1 MRYTIYQITNLINN
15 KIYVGK
21 HQTIDPNDNYFGS
34 GKYIKDAIKKHGR
47 NNFIKTILYD
57 FDTEYEMNLKEKELI
72 TEEFVLRKDTY
83 NLGVGGEG
91 GPHFKGRTHT
101 MESIIKSRETK
112 KQNGIPVSSETRRK
126 LSKALK
132 HRVISDEHKK
142 KLSETAKKNA
152 SDGIYK
158 GKLITE
164 TQELWHQFGL
174 SDCTSIRQ
182 FSKRIGMSHNAL
194 ASRFKTYIPEFK
206 PVSNISYKTNC
217 GVV

>member
-15 KIYVGK
+15 KIYIGK

-47 NNFIKTILYD
+47 NNFIKTILHD
-57 FDTEYEMNLKEKELI
+57 FDTEYEMNLMEKELI

-83 NLGVGGEG
+83 NLGIGGEG

-101 MESIIKSRETK
+101 MESIIKARETK
-112 KQNGIPVSSETRRK
+112 KQNGIPVSSVTREK

-132 HRVISDEHKK
+132 HRVISDEHKQ
-142 KLSETAKKNA
+142 KLSEAAKRNA

-158 GKLITE
+158 GKLIIE
-164 TQELWHQFGL
+164 TRELWRQFESSGY
-174 SDCTSIRQ
+174 TSIRQ
-182 FSKRIGMSHNAL
+182 FAKSISMSHNAL

-206 PVSNISYKTNC
+206 PVSNKAYKQNAR
-217 GVV
+217 